1 MASLNKVMII
11 GNLGSDPEMRFTA
24 SGQALAR
31 FSVACNRRYTT
42 RGGEQREE
50 TEWVR
55 VVVWG
60 RRAEIA
66 GQYLQKGSQVY
77 VEGRLQTRS
86 WEDPQSGQTRYM
98 TEVNASNFEFL
109 GGRGQRDDWGGGGTD
124 IGGGGGGSGYPR
136 GGGGGGG
143 GNSWQDGPP
152 DFGGPDAGDLPFE

>member
-11 GNLGSDPEMRFTA
+11 GNLGRDPEMRFTA
-24 SGQALAR
+24 NGQAMAR

-42 RGGEQREE
+42 RDGEQRDE

-55 VVVWG
+55 VVCWG

-86 WEDPQSGQTRYM
+86 WEDEQGQTRYM
-98 TEVNASNFEFL
+98 TEVNAYTFEML
-109 GGRGQRDDWGGGGTD
+109 GGRG
-124 IGGGGGGSGYPR
+124 GSGSADF

-143 GNSWQDGPP
+143 GNWDSGPS
-152 DFGGPDAGDLPFE
+152 DFGGGGPDAGDLPFE